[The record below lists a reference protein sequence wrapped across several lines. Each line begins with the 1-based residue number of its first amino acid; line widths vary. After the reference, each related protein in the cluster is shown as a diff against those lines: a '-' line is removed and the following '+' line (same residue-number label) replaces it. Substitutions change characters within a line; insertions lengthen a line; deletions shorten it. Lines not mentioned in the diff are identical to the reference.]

1 MLVVSHLVLN
11 RHWVGTDLA
20 KSLPAINGQPVMLNA
35 ESTMS
40 LDDASPAPDGG
51 GTVTPPLRLW
61 LVDDNDRLR
70 NTVAELLS
78 RVRGIE
84 CARSFS
90 SATAA
95 LSALASKVGPDV
107 ILLDIQMGNENGL
120 DAVRPIK
127 SLSRNT
133 RVFMFTTLAD
143 EYARVRAREN
153 GASGFLLKRC
163 NIDEIVAAIR
173 KPGEFDGLPRRRRSV
188 ASELTPAPCPSDKR
202 PQTSAR
208 IETKPDVFK
217 RCLGVLRSF
226 WN

>member
-1 MLVVSHLVLN
+1 
-11 RHWVGTDLA
+11 
-20 KSLPAINGQPVMLNA
+20 MLNVEPTVNLDNA
-35 ESTMS
+35 AS
-40 LDDASPAPDGG
+40 LAPDGG
-51 GTVTPPLRLW
+51 GTHNSPIRLW

-70 NTVAELLS
+70 NTVAELLA
-78 RVRGIE
+78 RVQGIE

-95 LSALASKVGPDV
+95 LSALASKAGPDV
-107 ILLDIQMGNENGL
+107 ILLDIQMGSENGL

-143 EYARVRAREN
+143 EYAKVQAREN

-163 NIDEIVAAIR
+163 PIDEIVQTIR
-173 KPGEFDGLPRRRRSV
+173 KPGEFDGLPVTRRRRAV
-188 ASELTPAPCPSDKR
+188 AAENLTSGCPSGKR
-202 PQTSAR
+202 LQAAVATRTEA
-208 IETKPDVFK
+208 KPDVFQ
-217 RCLGVLRSF
+217 RCLGALRNF